1 MAGGRYLAGKLAI
14 VTGAGKLNGIGA
26 AIASILAERGAN
38 IAITYRSNPASAA
51 EVVKKIESLGVK
63 AVAIQADATERSF
76 GKELVAETL
85 RIFNT
90 QTIDILVN
98 NAHHRPLNLS
108 EIPFEEFDTTFHTN
122 VRGPFL
128 LMQAALPH
136 LAPPGGRLV
145 NIGSIVAKSGST
157 FANMYSGSK
166 GVLNGVSLGWA
177 EELGARGITANV
189 VSPGPVETDLAVT
202 EDMPVARKCRVEQY
216 IKRNGRPEEVAAAVA
231 FVASPAGVVCYAA
244 GY

>member
-1 MAGGRYLAGKLAI
+1 MAGDQYLAGKLAI
-14 VTGAGKLNGIGA
+14 
-26 AIASILAERGAN
+26 

-51 EVVKKIESLGVK
+51 EVVKKIESLGVR
-63 AVAIQADATERSF
+63 AVAIHADATERSF

-98 NAHHRPLNLS
+98 NAGSITGHSTLS

-136 LAPPGGRLV
+136 LTSPGGRVV
-145 NIGSIVAKSGST
+145 NIGSIVAKNGST
-157 FANMYSGSK
+157 FANMYS
-166 GVLNGVSLGWA
+166 
-177 EELGARGITANV
+177 EELGARGITVYV
-189 VSPGPVETDLAVT
+189 VSPGLVETDLAVT
-202 EDMPVARKCRVEQY
+202 EDTPVARKLRVEQY

-231 FVASPAGVVCYAA
+231 FVASPAASFVTGQVIYVDGGLVYP
-244 GY
+244 